1 MSKYNLHLQSNGW
14 RIGIVEIDK
23 GYVEYL
29 IKYSFVKIF
38 IRKVDVE
45 DVVKEEN
52 DVDDVW
58 SS

>member
-29 IKYSFVKIF
+29 IKYSYVKIF

-52 DVDDVW
+52 YVDDV
-58 SS
+58 